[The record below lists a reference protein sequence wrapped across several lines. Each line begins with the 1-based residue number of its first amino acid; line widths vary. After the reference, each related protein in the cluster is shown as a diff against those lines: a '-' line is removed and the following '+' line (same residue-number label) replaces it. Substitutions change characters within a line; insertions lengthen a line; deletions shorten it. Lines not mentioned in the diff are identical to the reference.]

1 MKSLIAALWDKMA
14 IWKKSR
20 MKPQYNVDYVL
31 LESDDNKKTGVGIKK
46 GKFAGVLYH
55 YGKAKI
61 QEDDGFA
68 KMTFSYTV
76 VQSPT
81 IPIHELMED
90 EEFHDFIGEILT
102 EILISQA
109 EANEKA
115 RNDDSEEFDI
125 Q

>member
-1 MKSLIAALWDKMA
+1 
-14 IWKKSR
+14 
-20 MKPQYNVDYVL
+20 MKPQYNTDYVFL
-31 LESDDNKKTGVGIKK
+31 DSDDNKRTGVGIKR
-46 GKFAGVLYH
+46 GKFSGVLYH

-61 QEDDGFA
+61 QEDEGFA

-76 VQSPT
+76 VQSPK

-90 EEFHDFIGEILT
+90 KEFHDFIGEILT
-102 EILISQA
+102 DILISQA

-115 RNDDSEEFDI
+115 RDNDSEEFDI